1 LPAGQPGSIP
11 RAVMAGV
18 ILGNWTHR
26 RGDAGGTRALAAD
39 VADAKPRIA
48 WSWSPPHGGRVDQVR
63 IAGEHVFVVAM
74 DPVDP
79 ATVGWEHAT
88 VYAVD
93 AATGAVVARR
103 RLADAA
109 PVAAMVI
116 EGRVLHLATTGPG
129 EPIVWYALDT
139 PDLVPLHRRH
149 VDAEHAR
156 SSDVL
161 DAWASPDG
169 GLWLE
174 VEASRSGANA
184 SDTARAFHF
193 LAAETRE
200 ASAGTHRREGMH
212 AREASSIPLGFC
224 AQAASGEPS
233 DACAAGRTLFAP
245 WDGDVPSVHRLDP
258 GAADA
263 VPDREWMRGK
273 AAADRWVLHSVLAGG
288 ALTAIVV
295 AQRDAETHVDAIT
308 VDATSGVVRTEASA
322 DGLVREL
329 GVGSRMVRRPNGE
342 TLLQRIGADGAP
354 CTDLV
359 CALPDGSLTS
369 CKLGVGRGYVLD
381 LCLGDTLLAHR
392 APKDGHVV
400 VGAFAVVQE
409 GGWLGRRTSALW
421 SIDLGSG
428 GEPTL
433 YAGAGHLVVRDPR
446 GLTAIRI

>member
-1 LPAGQPGSIP
+1 
-11 RAVMAGV
+11 MAGV
-18 ILGNWTHR
+18 ILGDWTHR

-39 VADAKPRIA
+39 VADAKPRVA

-63 IAGEHVFVVAM
+63 IAGEHVFVVTM
-74 DPVDP
+74 DPADP
-79 ATVGWEHAT
+79 VAIGWEHAM
-88 VYAVD
+88 VYAID

-103 RLADAA
+103 RLADPA

-139 PDLVPLHRRH
+139 PDLVPRHRRY
-149 VDAEHAR
+149 VDLVDAR

-174 VEASRSGANA
+174 IEASRPGA
-184 SDTARAFHF
+184 SRTARGFQF
-193 LAAETRE
+193 LAAETGG
-200 ASAGTHRREGMH
+200 AGMH
-212 AREASSIPLGFC
+212 AGPE
-224 AQAASGEPS
+224 AQASSGEPS

-258 GAADA
+258 HAEDA
-263 VPDREWMRGK
+263 PPDREWMRGK
-273 AAADRWVLHSVLAGG
+273 TAADRWVLHSVLADG
-288 ALTAIVV
+288 ALTAIVL
-295 AQRDAETHVDAIT
+295 ARRDSEMHAEAVT
-308 VDATSGVVRTEASA
+308 VDATTGVVRAEAGAS
-322 DGLVREL
+322 GLVREL
-329 GVGSRMVRRPNGE
+329 GAGGRTVRRPNGE
-342 TLLQRIGADGAP
+342 TVVQRIGSDGAP

-392 APKDGHVV
+392 VPKDGHLV

-421 SIDLGSG
+421 SIELGGG

-433 YAGAGHLVVRDPR
+433 YAGAGHVVVREPR